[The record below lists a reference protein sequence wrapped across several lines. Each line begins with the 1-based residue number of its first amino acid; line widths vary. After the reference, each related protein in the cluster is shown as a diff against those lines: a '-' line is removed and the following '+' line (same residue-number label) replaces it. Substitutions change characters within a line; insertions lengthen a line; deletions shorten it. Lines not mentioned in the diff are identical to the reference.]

1 MNHTS
6 MREAVHAMRGS
17 LNPIMGF
24 FNFIEKHKLTK
35 DEHELYYAA
44 IISIKKI
51 ERALDDLRR
60 LIHEEEL

>member
-1 MNHTS
+1 MNDTS
-6 MREAVHAMRGS
+6 MKEAIHAMRGS

-24 FNFIEKHKLTK
+24 FNFIEKQKLTK

-51 ERALDDLRR
+51 ERALDDLRMF
-60 LIHEEEL
+60 INEKEQ